1 MKLLGMESLASV
13 ITAAGVITNSNP
25 SYELSSYELTS
36 YGLTSHKLT
45 SY

>member
-1 MKLLGMESLASV
+1 MELLGIESLASA
-13 ITAAGVITNSNP
+13 ITIAGVITNPNP

-36 YGLTSHKLT
+36 YKLTRYKLT